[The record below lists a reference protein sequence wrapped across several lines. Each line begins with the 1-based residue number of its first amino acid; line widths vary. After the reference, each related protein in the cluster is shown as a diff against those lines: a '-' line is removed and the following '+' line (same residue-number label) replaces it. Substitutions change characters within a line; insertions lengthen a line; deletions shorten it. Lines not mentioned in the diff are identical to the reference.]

1 MATITVTVDD
11 EIEARFRAKAL
22 QKFGKKKGTLG
33 KAFNSA
39 MDKWV
44 ESEKDDATEETLK
57 MLEKGFDMGK
67 LKYKSRDE
75 LHER

>member
-22 QKFGKKKGTLG
+22 QKFGKKKGMLG

-39 MDKWV
+39 MDNWV
-44 ESEKDDATEETLK
+44 ESEKDDAVEETLK
-57 MLEKGFDMGK
+57 MLKKGINLGGIT
-67 LKYKSRDE
+67 YKSRDE